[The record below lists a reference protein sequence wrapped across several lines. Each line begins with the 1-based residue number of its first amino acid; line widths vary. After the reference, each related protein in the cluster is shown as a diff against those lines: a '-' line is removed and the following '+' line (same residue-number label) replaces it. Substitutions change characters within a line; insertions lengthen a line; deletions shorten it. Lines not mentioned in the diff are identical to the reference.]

1 MAITDIRVGEADFSL
16 DEELSRIMRESP
28 SAGGVA
34 SFVGLVRNK
43 NDGAAV
49 SRMTLE
55 HYPGMTEKSLAKI
68 AAAARERF
76 HLVDVIV
83 VHRVGELKVGD
94 RIVLCLTSAE
104 HRGDAFAGCE
114 YIMDWLKTEAPFW
127 KKEQTPDG
135 ERSFFKN
142 AGLMPARATTR
153 RESGGS
159 CRQKTHSAST

>member
-55 HYPGMTEKSLAKI
+55 HYPGMTEKSRAKI

-135 ERSFFKN
+135 ERWVD
-142 AGLMPARATTR
+142 A
-153 RESGGS
+153 RESDDKA
-159 CRQKTHSAST
+159 RERWLV

>member
-104 HRGDAFAGCE
+104 HCSDAFAGCE

-135 ERSFFKN
+135 ERWVD
-142 AGLMPARATTR
+142 A
-153 RESGGS
+153 RESDDKA
-159 CRQKTHSAST
+159 RERWLV

>member
-104 HRGDAFAGCE
+104 HRSDPFAGCE

-135 ERSFFKN
+135 ERWVD
-142 AGLMPARATTR
+142 A
-153 RESGGS
+153 RESDD
-159 CRQKTHSAST
+159 KTRERWLV

>member
-16 DEELSRIMRESP
+16 DEELSRIMRENP

-135 ERSFFKN
+135 ERWVD
-142 AGLMPARATTR
+142 A
-153 RESGGS
+153 RESDDKA
-159 CRQKTHSAST
+159 RERWLV

>member
-34 SFVGLVRNK
+34 SFVGLVRK
-43 NDGAAV
+43 
-49 SRMTLE
+49 TLE
-55 HYPGMTEKSLAKI
+55 HYPGMPEKSLAKI

-104 HRGDAFAGCE
+104 HRSDAFAGCE

-135 ERSFFKN
+135 ERWVD
-142 AGLMPARATTR
+142 A
-153 RESGGS
+153 RESDDKA
-159 CRQKTHSAST
+159 RERWLV

>member
-16 DEELSRIMRESP
+16 DEELTRVMRESP

-43 NDGAAV
+43 NDGSAV

-83 VHRVGELKVGD
+83 VHRGGELKVGD

-135 ERSFFKN
+135 ERWVD
-142 AGLMPARATTR
+142 A
-153 RESGGS
+153 RESDDKA
-159 CRQKTHSAST
+159 RERWLV

>member
-135 ERSFFKN
+135 ECWVD
-142 AGLMPARATTR
+142 A
-153 RESGGS
+153 RESDDKA
-159 CRQKTHSAST
+159 RERWLV

>member
-16 DEELSRIMRESP
+16 DEELTRVMRESP

-43 NDGAAV
+43 NDGSAV

-94 RIVLCLTSAE
+94 RIVLC
-104 HRGDAFAGCE
+104 E

-135 ERSFFKN
+135 ERWVD
-142 AGLMPARATTR
+142 A
-153 RESGGS
+153 RESDDKA
-159 CRQKTHSAST
+159 RERWLV

>member
-68 AAAARERF
+68 AAAARKRF

-104 HRGDAFAGCE
+104 HRSDAFAGCE

-135 ERSFFKN
+135 ERWVD
-142 AGLMPARATTR
+142 A
-153 RESGGS
+153 RESDDKA
-159 CRQKTHSAST
+159 RERWLV

>member
-49 SRMTLE
+49 SRMTL
-55 HYPGMTEKSLAKI
+55 GFRL
-68 AAAARERF
+68 AAARERF

-135 ERSFFKN
+135 ERWVD
-142 AGLMPARATTR
+142 A
-153 RESGGS
+153 RESDDKA
-159 CRQKTHSAST
+159 RERWLV

>member
-104 HRGDAFAGCE
+104 HRDAFAGCE

-135 ERSFFKN
+135 ERWVD
-142 AGLMPARATTR
+142 A
-153 RESGGS
+153 RESDDKA
-159 CRQKTHSAST
+159 RERWLV

>member
-16 DEELSRIMRESP
+16 DEELFRIMRESP

-94 RIVLCLTSAE
+94 RIVLCLTSAAAT
-104 HRGDAFAGCE
+104 HLPAVNTSWTGSKPRRLSGR
-114 YIMDWLKTEAPFW
+114 
-127 KKEQTPDG
+127 
-135 ERSFFKN
+135 RSRRRTVN

>member
-16 DEELSRIMRESP
+16 DEELFRIMHESP

-104 HRGDAFAGCE
+104 HRSDAFAGCE

-135 ERSFFKN
+135 ERWVD
-142 AGLMPARATTR
+142 A
-153 RESGGS
+153 RESDDKA
-159 CRQKTHSAST
+159 RERWLV

>member
-104 HRGDAFAGCE
+104 HRSDAFAGCE
-114 YIMDWLKTEAPFW
+114 YIMDWLKTEGPFW

-135 ERSFFKN
+135 ERWVD
-142 AGLMPARATTR
+142 A
-153 RESGGS
+153 RESDDKA
-159 CRQKTHSAST
+159 RERWLV

>member
-16 DEELSRIMRESP
+16 DEELSRESP

-94 RIVLCLTSAE
+94 SIVLCLTSAE

-135 ERSFFKN
+135 ERWVD
-142 AGLMPARATTR
+142 A
-153 RESGGS
+153 RESDDKA
-159 CRQKTHSAST
+159 RERWLV

>member
-16 DEELSRIMRESP
+16 DEELTRVMRESP

-43 NDGAAV
+43 NDGSAV

-55 HYPGMTEKSLAKI
+55 HYPDMTEKSLAKI

-135 ERSFFKN
+135 ERWVD
-142 AGLMPARATTR
+142 A
-153 RESGGS
+153 RESDDKA
-159 CRQKTHSAST
+159 RERWLV

>member
-55 HYPGMTEKSLAKI
+55 HYLGMTEKSLAKI

-135 ERSFFKN
+135 ERWVD
-142 AGLMPARATTR
+142 A
-153 RESGGS
+153 RESDDKA
-159 CRQKTHSAST
+159 RERWLV

>member
-68 AAAARERF
+68 AVAARERF

-104 HRGDAFAGCE
+104 HRSDAFAGCE

-135 ERSFFKN
+135 ERWVD
-142 AGLMPARATTR
+142 A
-153 RESGGS
+153 RESDDKA
-159 CRQKTHSAST
+159 RERWLV

>member
-16 DEELSRIMRESP
+16 DEELTRVMRESP

-43 NDGAAV
+43 NDGSAV

-104 HRGDAFAGCE
+104 HRSDAFAGCE

-135 ERSFFKN
+135 ERWVD
-142 AGLMPARATTR
+142 A
-153 RESGGS
+153 RESDDKA
-159 CRQKTHSAST
+159 RERWLV

>member
-104 HRGDAFAGCE
+104 HRSDAFAGCE

-135 ERSFFKN
+135 ERWVD
-142 AGLMPARATTR
+142 A
-153 RESGGS
+153 RESDD
-159 CRQKTHSAST
+159 KTRERWLV

>member
-104 HRGDAFAGCE
+104 HRSDAFAGCE

-135 ERSFFKN
+135 ERWVD
-142 AGLMPARATTR
+142 A
-153 RESGGS
+153 RESDGKA
-159 CRQKTHSAST
+159 RERWLV

>member
-16 DEELSRIMRESP
+16 DEELARIMRESP

-104 HRGDAFAGCE
+104 HRSDAFAGCE

-135 ERSFFKN
+135 ERWVD
-142 AGLMPARATTR
+142 A
-153 RESGGS
+153 RESDDKA
-159 CRQKTHSAST
+159 RERWLV

>member
-49 SRMTLE
+49 SCMTLE

-104 HRGDAFAGCE
+104 HRSDAFAGCE

-135 ERSFFKN
+135 ERWVD
-142 AGLMPARATTR
+142 A
-153 RESGGS
+153 RESDDKA
-159 CRQKTHSAST
+159 RERWLV

>member
-104 HRGDAFAGCE
+104 HRSDAFAGCE
-114 YIMDWLKTEAPFW
+114 YIMDWLKTEAPFL

-135 ERSFFKN
+135 ERWVD
-142 AGLMPARATTR
+142 A
-153 RESGGS
+153 RESDDKA
-159 CRQKTHSAST
+159 RERWLV

>member
-55 HYPGMTEKSLAKI
+55 HYPGMPEKSLAKI

-104 HRGDAFAGCE
+104 HRSDAFAGCE

-127 KKEQTPDG
+127 RKEQTPDG
-135 ERSFFKN
+135 ERWVD
-142 AGLMPARATTR
+142 A
-153 RESGGS
+153 RESDDKA
-159 CRQKTHSAST
+159 RERWLV

>member
-16 DEELSRIMRESP
+16 DAELSRIMRESP

-104 HRGDAFAGCE
+104 HRSDAFAGCE

-135 ERSFFKN
+135 ERWVD
-142 AGLMPARATTR
+142 A
-153 RESGGS
+153 RESDDKA
-159 CRQKTHSAST
+159 RERWLV

>member
-1 MAITDIRVGEADFSL
+1 MAITDIRVGEAAFSL

-104 HRGDAFAGCE
+104 HRSDAFAGCE

-135 ERSFFKN
+135 ERWVD
-142 AGLMPARATTR
+142 A
-153 RESGGS
+153 RESDDKA
-159 CRQKTHSAST
+159 RERWLV

>member
-1 MAITDIRVGEADFSL
+1 MSVSVQEADFDVGAEIEAL
-16 DEELSRIMRESP
+16 T
-28 SAGGVA
+28 AGDARAGAVA
-34 SFVGLVRNK
+34 SFVGLVRDV
-43 NDGAAV
+43 NDGAGI
-49 SRMTLE
+49 SEMTLE

-104 HRGDAFAGCE
+104 HRGDAFAGFE

-135 ERSFFKN
+135 ERWVD
-142 AGLMPARATTR
+142 A
-153 RESGGS
+153 RESDDKA
-159 CRQKTHSAST
+159 RERWLV

>member
-1 MAITDIRVGEADFSL
+1 MAHRVHRAPFT
-16 DEELSRIMRESP
+16 RVMRESP

-43 NDGAAV
+43 NDGSAV
-49 SRMTLE
+49 PRMTLE

-135 ERSFFKN
+135 ERWSM
-142 AGLMPARATTR
+142 LARVTIR
-153 RESGGS
+153 RESGGW
-159 CRQKTHSAST
+159 CDRKHALRQLESETIR

>member
-104 HRGDAFAGCE
+104 HRSDAFAGCE

-135 ERSFFKN
+135 ERWVD
-142 AGLMPARATTR
+142 A
-153 RESGGS
+153 RESDDKA
-159 CRQKTHSAST
+159 RERWFV